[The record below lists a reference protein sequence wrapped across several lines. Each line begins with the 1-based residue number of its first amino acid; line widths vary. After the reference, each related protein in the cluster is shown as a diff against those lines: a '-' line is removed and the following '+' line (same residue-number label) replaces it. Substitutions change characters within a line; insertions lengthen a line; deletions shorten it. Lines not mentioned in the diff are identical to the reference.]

1 MKSKKS
7 LKKNQS
13 PKVLVNPSKAILNRI
28 NILFFVI
35 FALFLVL
42 IGRLYHMQI
51 ANKAFY
57 DKKLIS
63 TGSMATVTEGAPRG
77 QIYDANGNVFVGNK
91 AVQTITFTRTNKMT
105 ADAMRQVATKLVG
118 LIPDAV
124 NPKELTERDKK
135 DFFLADPDNL
145 AKIQGQLSNKEKID
159 RKTGEKLDEG
169 KLYAKYISKVTAS
182 DIDFDQNTLIAATLY
197 KKMNA
202 KSNFATTIIASG
214 NFTATQ
220 QAEIA
225 ENERAYKGISVG
237 TTWEREYHDPTFASV
252 VGTVT
257 SEQIGIPAE
266 DLSAYLKKGYSRN
279 DRVGTSYLEKGYEE
293 ALHGTSG
300 VKQIIVGKSGDVKKT
315 NTLVKEVPGDNLK
328 LTIDSKFQQGVQD
341 ILKKNFAALQGE
353 GYGALSKGAYAVVM
367 NPSSGAVY
375 ALGGIAHDKTTG
387 SITDDALGAIQNAFT
402 PGSVVKMATITAGW
416 QNNVLSGNQVL
427 TDQPIAIAGSPVKQ
441 SWFTNGGALP
451 ISAVQALEYSSNT
464 YMIQTALDIMGQPYH
479 PQMTIYT
486 DKLDDSFKK
495 LRAAY
500 GEYGLGVATGLDIP
514 GATPGYLGQNADAG
528 NYLDESFGQYDT
540 YTPLQLAQYAATIAN
555 NGKRVA
561 PRLVAGIYSNT
572 GDGTLG
578 KLKETIPS
586 KTLNTIDTSQENINL
601 LQQGM
606 FQVTHGG
613 SMATGKDVMAGANV
627 SINAKTGT
635 SETYTLDANGNQIY
649 TSVNNVVAYAPSE
662 NPQIAIGVMI
672 PDTLIKAG
680 GVTTHANQDITR
692 DIVNLYNS
700 MYGFK

>member
-105 ADAMRQVATKLVG
+105 ADAMRQVATKLVS

-145 AKIQGQLSNKEKID
+145 AKIQGQLSNKDKID

-202 KSNFATTIIASG
+202 TSNFATTIIASG

-353 GYGALSKGAYAVVM
+353 GYGALSKCAYAVVM
-367 NPSSGAVY
+367 NPSSGAIY

-613 SMATGKDVMAGANV
+613 SMATGKDVMNGANV

-635 SETYTLDANGNQIY
+635 SETYTLDASGNQIY
-649 TSVNNVVAYAPSE
+649 TSVNNVVAYAPSD